1 MVYSGGTYS
10 RVRYWG
16 FRTKWLVTK
25 NWHFFRCQCW
35 DLASWVVGEEEE
47 NIALGHF
54 LLMMMMMMIM
64 MMVLLLFIIM
74 RMIRSFSPAAD
85 RRIVPLPS
93 SQVVCWQQDD
103 SDYECDHHY
112 HYYDVDDNFD
122 QTCGFY
128 DTAEGRSRPASP
140 TTHLDQV
147 NAVVI
152 IAIVAIAVTQVMA
165 WFTAKLIS
173 CPILQVGGKC
183 PRGNLF
189 Q

>member
-1 MVYSGGTYS
+1 MSMLGLGILGGGGRRGKYRPGSFSLDDDDDNDDDDGVDNDGVATVYNNEDDHWS
-10 RVRYWG
+10 
-16 FRTKWLVTK
+16 L
-25 NWHFFRCQCW
+25 
-35 DLASWVVGEEEE
+35 
-47 NIALGHF
+47 
-54 LLMMMMMMIM
+54 
-64 MMVLLLFIIM
+64 
-74 RMIRSFSPAAD
+74 IRSFSPAAD

-103 SDYECDHHY
+103 SDYDY

-147 NAVVI
+147 NAVIIIAINI